1 MKISLIIPAYNE
13 EKYIKD
19 CLLSIQKHGEGLFE
33 VIVINN
39 ASTDATASI
48 VKEFKNIKLVNE
60 NKKGLPF
67 ARNRG
72 LAEANGEIV
81 AFIDADTKIP
91 KGWVKKIEKAF
102 KKNDKLVSISGP
114 YVYYDLPLFH
124 KSLVWM
130 YWIILGHP
138 TYLITGYMAI
148 LGNFAAKKSALEKIG
163 GFDEKILFYGDDTDI
178 SKRLHKI
185 GKVKF
190 SQRLYMLT
198 SARRLKNEGIIKTA
212 LKYVINFLW
221 IAFKNKPKT
230 NKYSN
235 IR

>member
-114 YVYYDLPLFH
+114 YIYYDLSLFH
-124 KSLVWM
+124 KSL
-130 YWIILGHP
+130 
-138 TYLITGYMAI
+138 
-148 LGNFAAKKSALEKIG
+148 NFRCA
-163 GFDEKILFYGDDTDI
+163 
-178 SKRLHKI
+178 
-185 GKVKF
+185 
-190 SQRLYMLT
+190 
-198 SARRLKNEGIIKTA
+198 
-212 LKYVINFLW
+212 
-221 IAFKNKPKT
+221 
-230 NKYSN
+230 
-235 IR
+235 